1 VALGADIF
9 RVQLWLSA
17 RATCLPGD
25 RQARYEV
32 VADEA
37 RVARP
42 VFDWVGRERL
52 SIGEVCRRLTQAVEF
67 TRTGRTVWDRS
78 VLWSMMK
85 NPTYMSQA
93 AFGKTQQGPLRPS
106 TRQHRPRAY
115 AYYRCLGTD
124 AYRFGGERICPNTQ
138 VRTDRLELA
147 VWHEV
152 GALLAQP
159 ERLGQEVQRRQQAS
173 GENQRQERSAL
184 EAQVGKLRQGFFH
197 LIDSYTEFGAKPSYD
212 TVLGEV

>member
-1 VALGADIF
+1 
-9 RVQLWLSA
+9 
-17 RATCLPGD
+17 
-25 RQARYEV
+25 
-32 VADEA
+32 
-37 RVARP
+37 
-42 VFDWVGRERL
+42 
-52 SIGEVCRRLTQAVEF
+52 
-67 TRTGRTVWDRS
+67 
-78 VLWSMMK
+78 
-85 NPTYMSQA
+85 
-93 AFGKTQQGPLRPS
+93 
-106 TRQHRPRAY
+106 
-115 AYYRCLGTD
+115 
-124 AYRFGGERICPNTQ
+124 
-138 VRTDRLELA
+138 LELA